1 MVASIALERGGKALG
16 GFPCLW
22 SHTDD
27 GRYLTASIERKKQ
40 MMWVILSWTCF
51 ASVLFALSVYA
62 WRNLLKT
69 EQIVRPYID
78 DIPFR
83 PNCYRHND

>member
-1 MVASIALERGGKALG
+1 MVASIALGRGGKAPG
-16 GFPCLW
+16 GFLCLW

-27 GRYLTASIERKKQ
+27 GRYLAAYIERKKQ
-40 MMWVILSWTCF
+40 MMWIILSWTSF

-62 WRNLLKT
+62 WRNLFKT
-69 EQIVRPYID
+69 ERIVRPYID

-83 PNCYRHND
+83 PNRYRHND